1 MDLDLDLDSSPLIGE
16 IHFLSEEDSSSLRAA
31 SRPPATVRLR
41 ANHHAIARL
50 LAAGV
55 RPVEISERLGVSQT
69 TLSLLGKSPPFREL
83 LSEYQAEAAQHT
95 FDLRERLEL
104 AAALS
109 TERLLELLAEG
120 EELDPNFLRRTMV
133 DLLDR
138 TGYPA
143 VKQINS
149 FGAHVGLSS
158 KDISLLKERYR
169 NASSQNGSS
178 EGIPAAQSLPE
189 NLPADRM
196 GEIVP
201 LFSSRPDE
209 ADGSAG
215 EGEGV

>member
-1 MDLDLDLDSSPLIGE
+1 MDLILSPETELIGE
-16 IHFLSEEDSSSLRAA
+16 VRQLEAKDRRELKGASE
-31 SRPPATVRLR
+31 PPATKRLR

-55 RPVEISERLGVSQT
+55 RPVEISERLGVAQT
-69 TLSLLGKSPPFREL
+69 TISLLERSAPFKEL
-83 LSEYQAEAAQHT
+83 LTQYQGEMAERT

-104 AAALS
+104 AATL
-109 TERLLELLAEG
+109 TVDRLVEVLAESG
-120 EELDPNFLRRTMV
+120 DVDPDFLRKTMV

-143 VKQINS
+143 VKQVNS
-149 FGAHVGLSS
+149 LRASVGLSS
-158 KDISLLKERYR
+158 EDVAAIRERYH
-169 NASSQNGSS
+169 
-178 EGIPAAQSLPE
+178 AAQE
-189 NLPADRM
+189 NGASERIQEAQIVSEDRSPARM

-201 LFSSRPDE
+201 LFSSCPDE